1 MNKISLQF
9 QDPRNSNVQVTM
21 TELHAEI
28 STYEQ
33 VIN

>member
-1 MNKISLQF
+1 MNNISLQF
-9 QDPRNSNVQVTM
+9 QDPRNYNVQVIV

-33 VIN
+33 LIN